1 MSDYQPTLRSY
12 ILLRDTF
19 ELHLEWDLRPVH
31 FAGMAVFIS
40 NAATT
45 ETAQIF
51 VDSSND
57 GATWTPLTFSTP
69 TSSGNL
75 SVTLQALAK
84 EMISFESAANYI
96 RLRLA
101 NTVEEGVYCWA
112 VQFPPLPREPVAEA
126 YA

>member
-12 ILLRDTF
+12 ILLRDTA
-19 ELHLEWDLRPVH
+19 ELHLDWDLRPVH

-40 NAATT
+40 NSAIT

-51 VDSSND
+51 VDTSAD

-69 TSSGNL
+69 ASSGNL
-75 SVTLQALAK
+75 SVTLQPLAK
-84 EMISFESAANYI
+84 GMISFENASNYV

-101 NTVEEGVYCWA
+101 NTVEEGVRCWA